1 MRECSDESLEFM
13 LGSNNDIQ
21 GQLETSEEIGKLYAI
36 LTPRQKKTLELF
48 LEQSDSIKELA
59 ELEGRCKSKYY
70 RDRQAIQKKY
80 QQYIQG
86 GESNGRKNQ

>member
-1 MRECSDESLEFM
+1 M
-13 LGSNNDIQ
+13 LGSDSDIQ
-21 GQLETSEEIGKLYAI
+21 GQLETSEELRKLYEL

-80 QQYIQG
+80 QQWIQG
-86 GESNGRKNQ
+86 GKING